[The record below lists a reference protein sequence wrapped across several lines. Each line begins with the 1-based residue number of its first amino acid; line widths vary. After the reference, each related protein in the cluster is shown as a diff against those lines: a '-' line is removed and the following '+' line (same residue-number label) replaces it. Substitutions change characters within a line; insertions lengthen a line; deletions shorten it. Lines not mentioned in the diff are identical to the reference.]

1 MMPPPKQLTPGST
14 HPKPATAG
22 IFKLARADLDDMLK
36 AADELKLACFHVDLK
51 DARNIPGFV
60 RAMKRDLEFP
70 EWFGNNLDALNDCLT
85 DFSWHPAP
93 GYVILL
99 DGLSSLSAPPT
110 SFAAFNQVLASAVEE
125 WKSRDMPFWVFYLTD
140 DQESVTSAPPR
151 PRA

>member
-1 MMPPPKQLTPGST
+1 MNPSQSTPGQGQAGLYRLAASDL
-14 HPKPATAG
+14 PALREA
-22 IFKLARADLDDMLK
+22 AEMLGQ
-36 AADELKLACFHVDLK
+36 AFYLVDLSR
-51 DARNIPGFV
+51 ARNVPGFI
-60 RAMKRDLEFP
+60 RAMKRDLKLP

-99 DGLSSLSAPPT
+99 DGLSSLSASPT

-125 WKSRDMPFWVFYLTD
+125 WKLRDIPFWVFYLTD
-140 DQESVTSAPPR
+140 NLENATSAPPR

>member
-1 MMPPPKQLTPGST
+1 MTPVPTPSAPDSRI
-14 HPKPATAG
+14 HKPATAG
-22 IFKLARADLDDMLK
+22 IFKLARTDLDGMLK

-51 DARNIPGFV
+51 DARNVPGFI
-60 RAMKRDLEFP
+60 RAMKRDLKLP

-99 DGLSSLSAPPT
+99 DGLSSLSATPA
-110 SFAAFNQVLASAVEE
+110 SFAAFNQVLASAVED
-125 WKSRDMPFWVFYLTD
+125 WKSRDVPFWVFYLTD
-140 DQESVTSAPPR
+140 DKESATSAPAG